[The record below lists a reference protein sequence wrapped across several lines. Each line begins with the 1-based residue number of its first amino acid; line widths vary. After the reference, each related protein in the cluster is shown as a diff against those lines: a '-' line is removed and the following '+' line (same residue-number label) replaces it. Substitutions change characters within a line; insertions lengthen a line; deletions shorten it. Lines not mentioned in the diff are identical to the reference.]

1 MIHTLNVEEI
11 ELMIQIVATLTLV
24 NGHEM
29 IGVVDDYR
37 DKDYITILVDGD
49 KYEYVIAP
57 TPRDVNALLEHDY
70 DEEHIVNSIQFN
82 VDHKHAK
89 SVVITNFKQL
99 LRDPLQQIDEL
110 LGNIKDVSHTSEV
123 TQALTEVQQLKLT
136 IDKIE

>member
-1 MIHTLNVEEI
+1 
-11 ELMIQIVATLTLV
+11 
-24 NGHEM
+24 M

-123 TQALTEVQQLKLT
+123 TQALTEIQQLKLT